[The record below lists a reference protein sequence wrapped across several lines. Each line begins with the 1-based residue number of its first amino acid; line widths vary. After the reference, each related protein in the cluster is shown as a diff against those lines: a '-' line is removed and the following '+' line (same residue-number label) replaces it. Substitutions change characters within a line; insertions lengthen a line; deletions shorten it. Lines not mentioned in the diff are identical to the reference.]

1 VSFLVLVGCL
11 SLYQLG
17 VFPCFSWVSFLVLVW
32 CLFSCAGD
40 SCVLVYC
47 ISLVLYCFLS
57 NLCDFR
63 RLVHG
68 NCINL
73 WLINTNLPHQSLP
86 TSGYVYGCW
95 RRRGGEFRILIR
107 WKIMLCWGR
116 WKKNVIL
123 DIFLLL
129 KNNSCGVTR
138 KLLLAST
145 TSPIFESSFFCT
157 HQYLAFHTKT
167 ITR

>member
-1 VSFLVLVGCL
+1 MVMFMGVGGDVEENSEFWSGEKSC
-11 SLYQLG
+11 YVG
-17 VFPCFSWVSFLVLVW
+17 V
-32 CLFSCAGD
+32 D
-40 SCVLVYC
+40 DEK
-47 ISLVLYCFLS
+47 
-57 NLCDFR
+57 N
-63 RLVHG
+63 
-68 NCINL
+68 
-73 WLINTNLPHQSLP
+73 
-86 TSGYVYGCW
+86 
-95 RRRGGEFRILIR
+95 
-107 WKIMLCWGR
+107 
-116 WKKNVIL
+116 KNVIL